1 MDGEA
6 MNCWW
11 ATVPLVV
18 AAAVPIWTAPSAPV
32 AVIEYVALLLC
43 ALGIAGAVRAPLTA
57 GCVVA
62 VIGYAVALCSRSDG
76 PDVMGSAIFGLALL
90 FLLDLSE
97 FARCF
102 QGAEIAKD
110 VLRAQLAYWLERAA
124 AISGIV
130 MVLALAGFVVSL
142 LVPSGGRAIVAG
154 LGALLAFAGTLYGAS
169 VLPRANREVDQLNS
183 NG

>member
-6 MNCWW
+6 MNRWW

-18 AAAVPIWTAPSAPV
+18 AAVVPIWTGPTASV
-32 AVIEYVALLLC
+32 VVIESAALLLC

-76 PDVMGSAIFGLALL
+76 LDVMGGAIFGLAVL

-97 FARCF
+97 FARRF
-102 QGAEIAKD
+102 QGAEIAKG

-130 MVLALAGFVVSL
+130 MALALAGFVVSL
-142 LVPSGGRAIVAG
+142 LVPSGGRAIAAG

-169 VLPRANREVDQLNS
+169 ALSRANGEGDQLNS
-183 NG
+183 NE